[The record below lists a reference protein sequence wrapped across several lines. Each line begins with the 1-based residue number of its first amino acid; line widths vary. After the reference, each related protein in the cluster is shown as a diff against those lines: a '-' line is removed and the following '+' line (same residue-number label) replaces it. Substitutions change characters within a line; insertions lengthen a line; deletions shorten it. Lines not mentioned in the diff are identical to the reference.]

1 MLKKIESGAQ
11 LQGTIN
17 VIKHMNAIRTVVS
30 EVSMIKGYYPVG
42 NHGSDLMY
50 SKE

>member
-30 EVSMIKGYYPVG
+30 EVPFIKGYYPVG
-42 NHGSDLMY
+42 NQGSDLMN
-50 SKE
+50 SNE